1 VSDVRDWVPPL
12 LLVWAPPLLLA
23 TSAFLLARL
32 GLEGLAEL
40 AAILNRRFR
49 GRARSVLSRILS
61 QGQEAKITTANHA
74 IVLPRTLWWGLGAGL
89 AVALLWRHPL
99 LSPWFL
105 LLGGAVGWML
115 AASRQRAAR
124 ENLLELETFIGAL
137 RSVFGVGQS
146 VFVSL
151 ETAAED
157 LEASPRAGR
166 GEGELRSAVEE
177 SVRRYR
183 VDADAGKA
191 LSALREVGWPLLDR
205 LVIVLGQVGWS
216 DEETVRQAL
225 ANLEERVRQQRQLQD
240 RAQTVLTLSQ
250 LTLRVLQAANLA
262 ALGVVTLLPMWCDFY
277 AARPL
282 ALVAAT
288 GMTLAGSWYF
298 VGEIRRMGELL

>member
-1 VSDVRDWVPPL
+1 VSDIRDWVPPL
-12 LLVWAPPLLLA
+12 LLMWAPPLLLA
-23 TSAFLLARL
+23 ASVFLLARL
-32 GLEGLAEL
+32 GLEGGVEL
-40 AAILNRRFR
+40 VAVLSRRFR
-49 GRARSVLSRILS
+49 GRAASVLTRVLR
-61 QGQEAKITTANHA
+61 QGREIKQPAAANRTVA
-74 IVLPRTLWWGLGAGL
+74 LPRTLWWGLGAGL

-137 RSVFGVGQS
+137 RSVFSVGQS

-157 LEASPRAGR
+157 LEAGD
-166 GEGELRSAVEE
+166 LRSAVEE
-177 SVRRYR
+177 AVRRYR
-183 VDADAGKA
+183 ADADASKA
-191 LSALREVGWPLLDR
+191 VSALREVGWPLLDR

-216 DEETVRQAL
+216 DEETVREAL

-262 ALGVVTLLPMWCDFY
+262 ALGVVTLLPMWRDFY

>member
-1 VSDVRDWVPPL
+1 VSDIRDWVPPL
-12 LLVWAPPLLLA
+12 LLMWAPPLLLA
-23 TSAFLLARL
+23 ASVFLLARL
-32 GLEGLAEL
+32 GLEGGVEL
-40 AAILNRRFR
+40 VAVLSRRFR
-49 GRARSVLSRILS
+49 GRAASVLTRVLR
-61 QGQEAKITTANHA
+61 QGREIKQPATANRTLA
-74 IVLPRTLWWGLGAGL
+74 LPRTLWWGLGAGL

-105 LLGGAVGWML
+105 FLGGAVGWIF

-137 RSVFGVGQS
+137 RSVFSVGQS

-157 LEASPRAGR
+157 LEAGD
-166 GEGELRSAVEE
+166 LHSAVEE
-177 SVRRYR
+177 AVRRYR
-183 VDADAGKA
+183 ADADASKA
-191 LSALREVGWPLLDR
+191 VSALREVGWPLLDR

-216 DEETVRQAL
+216 DEETVREAL

-262 ALGVVTLLPMWCDFY
+262 ALGVVTLLPMWRDFY

>member
-1 VSDVRDWVPPL
+1 MSDVRDWVPPL
-12 LLVWAPPLLLA
+12 LLMWAPPLLLA
-23 TSAFLLARL
+23 ASVFLLARL
-32 GLEGLAEL
+32 GLEGFTEL
-40 AAILNRRFR
+40 SAILNRRFR
-49 GRARSVLSRILS
+49 GRARSVLSRMLS
-61 QGQEAKITTANHA
+61 QGQEARQITPANRA
-74 IVLPRTLWWGLGAGL
+74 VTLPRTLWWGLGAGL

-105 LLGGAVGWML
+105 LLGGAAGWMV
-115 AASRQRAAR
+115 AAGKSGAAR
-124 ENLLELETFIGAL
+124 ENLLELETFAGAL

-157 LEASPRAGR
+157 LE
-166 GEGELRSAVEE
+166 EGGLRSAVEE
-177 SVRRYR
+177 TVRRYR
-183 VDADAGKA
+183 ADADAGKA

-216 DEETVRQAL
+216 DGETVREAL

-262 ALGVVTLLPMWCDFY
+262 ALGVVTLLPMWRDFY